1 GVIVNDALVMLDFA
15 NEERAGGRSWSDAL
29 VRAGQM
35 RFRPILLTSLT
46 TFLGLF
52 PIIIEQSVQA
62 QFLIP
67 MAVSLGVGIVFGTGV
82 LMFIVPALAMLQDD
96 VVAWVQ
102 TTLLGYDEPEPGTGP
117 YERKDVSS

>member
-1 GVIVNDALVMLDFA
+1 MLDFA
-15 NEERAGGRSWSDAL
+15 NEEAAKGKVWSAAL

-67 MAVSLGVGIVFGTGV
+67 MAVSLGVGIIFGTFV
-82 LMFIVPALAMLQDD
+82 LMMIVPSLAMLQRDA
-96 VVAWVQ
+96 VAWVQ
-102 TTLLGYDEPEPGTGP
+102 TTLLGYDEPSIGTGP
-117 YERKDVSS
+117 YARTETG

>member
-1 GVIVNDALVMLDFA
+1 MAFKFVQVDIAAPSADALVH
-15 NEERAGGRSWSDAL
+15 
-29 VRAGQM
+29 AGQV

-67 MAVSLGVGIVFGTGV
+67 MAVSLGVGILFGTAV
-82 LMFIVPALAMLQDD
+82 LMFMVPSLAMLQNKA
-96 VVAWVQ
+96 VGWIQ
-102 TTLLGYDEPEPGTGP
+102 TTLLGYDAPTRHYGP
-117 YERKDVSS
+117 YEAEASS